1 MASSK
6 TTARALASIGQGLTA
21 GVSGYLNF
29 SELQLRRDQAQ
40 QQADMFA
47 ERKAALEQERQAMAQ
62 KQQFAAQHAYFKTIG
77 DFASM
82 SPEAQ
87 KAQAPKYLERVN
99 QFAQQGGFNVFESPD
114 ELVNDMKVGDVSKS
128 FRDFASAKNAIA
140 TALAGGTM
148 TPDQFQSQYKVA
160 AESIDKLANF
170 YAFDEGDAKQFRNM
184 RQELDQ
190 AAKTLG
196 DRFTQRELKNKD
208 LAMEGAKAGRVAKE
222 KVSDMTSSLRKEAT
236 SGEMGKLYGNYKTA
250 SRGADL
256 LRQFDADPSG
266 FSDYGAMM
274 STLKALQGDTSVVR
288 EAELKQGINA
298 TSLEN
303 KVKNWA
309 SRLATGKTL
318 QPEQRVEM
326 IDALKKM
333 TAVAA
338 DQYRGAVAPIR
349 RQAQDYGIADEA
361 IFDPG
366 LFGQPAQAA
375 PASPSA
381 KPSGTKN
388 LVDDF
393 DLKF

>member
-6 TTARALASIGQGLTA
+6 TTARALASIGQGITA

-114 ELVNDMKVGDVSKS
+114 ELVNDMKVNDVSKS

-140 TALAGGTM
+140 AALAGGTM

-190 AAKTLG
+190 AAKTIG
-196 DRFTQRELKNKD
+196 DRFNQRLLKDKEIAAATAREGRKDEKGYKLTAGEIESISNFDASLANLSRLQELKRGVDTGVIPSGLNT
-208 LAMEGAKAGRVAKE
+208 LAKKVGIDNPKSSTARSQMKAY
-222 KVSDMTSSLRKEAT
+222 VSDAVRAISGAAASDQERAFLTEQVPNANDDDDTFEA
-236 SGEMGKLYGNYKTA
+236 KLAETM
-250 SRGADL
+250 R
-256 LRQFDADPSG
+256 RVQ
-266 FSDYGAMM
+266 MIR
-274 STLKALQGDTSVVR
+274 DT
-288 EAELKQGINA
+288 
-298 TSLEN
+298 
-303 KVKNWA
+303 
-309 SRLATGKTL
+309 
-318 QPEQRVEM
+318 RVN
-326 IDALKKM
+326 ALKMAGKG
-333 TAVAA
+333 VDQFIGKSAA
-338 DQYRGAVAPIR
+338 PT
-349 RQAQDYGIADEA
+349 
-361 IFDPG
+361 
-366 LFGQPAQAA
+366 A

-381 KPSGTKN
+381 KGGA